1 MSQINEFKSRFLKIA
16 GQGDF
21 LMTIAVFGTV
31 MVMVLPVTSFL
42 MDGLL
47 SISIAMSL
55 LIMLVILY
63 IREPSDFTGFPTLLL
78 FLTLFRLGLNI
89 ATTRLILTDG
99 NAGQIIDSFG
109 SFVVS
114 GNYVV
119 GLVVFCILA
128 IINFVVI
135 TKGAGRIAEVAAR
148 FTLDALPGK
157 QMSIDAELNAGILT
171 EKEAKTKR
179 KKVEKEADFYGA
191 MDGASK
197 FVRGDAVASVLITL
211 INIIGGIAIGI
222 FQKGLSVNESLE
234 KFTLLSIGDG
244 LVSQMPALITSVAAG
259 TLVTRSAASEAIST
273 ELGNQLLN
281 FPKALAGLSAMLVLM
296 AFVPGMP
303 IFPFMTLAVISG
315 LMARKL
321 FRMRAKNLNHGGK
334 QGANTSKSGSHNQGG
349 PDSENDE
356 SPAQSKEPE
365 KLEPLLNV
373 DPFLIELGLNLV
385 TLADKKVGGDLLD
398 RVTGIRKQF
407 AEELGIII
415 PPIRLKDNLDIPAE
429 EYRFLIKGNVIST
442 GAVYPRKW
450 LAMNSTQSDTI
461 LNGIQTTEPVFKLP
475 ATWISDIDKRHAELS
490 GFTVVDSASVLITHL
505 SEALKKR
512 CADLLSRQ
520 DVQKLLD
527 NLKESDGALISE
539 LIPGQLTVGVVHRI
553 LQNLLLEGLPI
564 KNLAGILE
572 VVSDYA
578 SITKNPDELSEHARK
593 VVGYH
598 LGDILKDENGVVQ
611 VITLD
616 PSLESEMSKNIQQTP
631 MEINLF
637 LDPSV
642 AHHVISSLSRH
653 IQGMVAQGLTPV
665 VMTGPGLR
673 LGFKKF
679 FQATFSELKVISY
692 SELPN
697 DIDIRSFAMVEAMAS
712 QSQEVP
718 QPDLQPAG
726 V

>member
-1 MSQINEFKSRFLKIA
+1 
-16 GQGDF
+16 
-21 LMTIAVFGTV
+21 MTIAVFGTV
-31 MVMVLPVTSFL
+31 MVMVLPITTFL

-63 IREPSDFTGFPTLLL
+63 IKEPSDFTGFPTLLL

-89 ATTRLILTDG
+89 GTTRLILTDG

-109 SFVVS
+109 NFVVK

-171 EKEAKTKR
+171 EVEAKKKR

-191 MDGASK
+191 MDGSSK
-197 FVRGDAVASVLITL
+197 FVRGDAVAGVLITL
-211 INIIGGIAIGI
+211 INIVGGIAIGI
-222 FQKGLSVNESLE
+222 FQKGLTVTESLE

-244 LVSQMPALITSVAAG
+244 LVSQVPALITSVAAG
-259 TLVTRSAASEAIST
+259 TLVTRSAASEEISK
-273 ELGNQLLN
+273 ELGNQLIN
-281 FPKALAGLSAMLVLM
+281 FPKALAGLSAMLGLM
-296 AFVPGMP
+296 AFIPGMP
-303 IFPFMTLAVISG
+303 IIPFLTLSIASG
-315 LMARKL
+315 YTAKKL
-321 FRMRAKNLNHGGK
+321 FALKSSKKKKGIPGGAGSSSNSDDDDGSTGNEAGGEAKR
-334 QGANTSKSGSHNQGG
+334 S
-349 PDSENDE
+349 
-356 SPAQSKEPE
+356 EPE
-365 KLEPLLNV
+365 KLEPLLSV
-373 DPFLIELGLNLV
+373 DPFLIELGFNLV
-385 TLADKKVGGDLLD
+385 SLADKKVGGDLLE
-398 RVTGIRKQF
+398 RVTGVRKQF
-407 AEELGIII
+407 AEELGILI
-415 PPIRLKDNLDIPAE
+415 PPIRLKDNLDLIGE
-429 EYRFLIKGNVIST
+429 EYRFLIKGNVVSSGT
-442 GAVYPRKW
+442 VYPKKW
-450 LAMNSTQSDTI
+450 LAMNATQSEII

-475 ATWISDIDKRHAELS
+475 ATWVTESDKRHAELS

-505 SEALKKR
+505 SEVLKKQ
-512 CADLLSRQ
+512 CSELLSRQ
-520 DVQKLLD
+520 DVQNLLD
-527 NLKESDGALISE
+527 NLKESDSALISE
-539 LIPGQLTVGVVHRI
+539 LVPGQLSVGVIHRI
-553 LQNLLLEGLPI
+553 LQNLLSEGLPI
-564 KNLAGILE
+564 KNLSGILE
-572 VVSDYA
+572 IVSDYA
-578 SITKNPDELSEHARK
+578 AITKNPDELSEHARR

-598 LGDILKDENGVVQ
+598 LGEKFKDENGTVQ

-637 LDPSV
+637 LDPGI
-642 AHHVISSLSRH
+642 AHHAIAHLSKH
-653 IQGMVAQGLTPV
+653 IQSMVAQGLTPV

-679 FQATFSELKVISY
+679 FQPTFAELQVVSY

-697 DIDIRSFAMVEAMAS
+697 DVEIRSFATVEGVS
-712 QSQEVP
+712 TPE
-718 QPDLQPAG
+718 PATA
-726 V
+726 